1 MIFNLKYFV
10 LLVSTFLSLTY
21 GIMKIPVKA
30 IRKSQI
36 SDLRKRDFFDSI
48 SSKFL
53 PFANE
58 LIPLINDAD
67 TIFYGD
73 IEIGSPAKAFTVVF
87 DTGSSNLWV
96 PSVNC
101 TSTACSNKTRYNSS
115 ESSTSQND
123 GRAIIIPYGSG
134 LVYGRVGNDVVN
146 FGGLEIQNVS
156 FGMMNSLSKIFGEI
170 NFDGILGMGFDAI
183 SVDKLPTV
191 FELMVEQ
198 GLIDEQIYSFFLTKE
213 PNEEGSE
220 LILGGIDPK
229 HNATEFKFYD
239 LLQANY
245 FMIAMND
252 IGVGNDS
259 YARGS
264 MKAIID
270 TGTSLIAGPL
280 NVVNK
285 IKALF
290 PTNLDCSNVNQYP
303 NIYFSFGEDKYEV
316 SPEFYIINDDDGQCI
331 LGIQAVPLD
340 VKNLWIIGDVFLRNY
355 YTAFDFG
362 GKKVGFA
369 LANH

>member
-1 MIFNLKYFV
+1 MFKVEYLIFISV
-10 LLVSTFLSLTY
+10 FLSPVY
-21 GIMKIPVKA
+21 GIINVPVKT
-30 IRKSQI
+30 IQKSQT
-36 SDLRKRDFFDSI
+36 SDQSKREFFDSI
-48 SSKFL
+48 SSEFL
-53 PFANE
+53 PSTNE

-73 IEIGSPAKAFTVVF
+73 IEVGSPSKAFTVVF
-87 DTGSSNLWV
+87 DTGSSNLWI

-101 TSTACSNKTRYNSS
+101 TSSACSNKTKYNSS
-115 ESSTSQND
+115 ESSTFQND

-134 LVYGRVGNDVVN
+134 LVYGKVGIDVVN
-146 FGGLEIQNVS
+146 FGGLEVQNVS

-170 NFDGILGMGFDAI
+170 NFDGLLGMGFDAI

-191 FELMVEQ
+191 FELMVQQ
-198 GLIDEQIYSFFLTKE
+198 GLIEDSIYSFFLTKD
-213 PNEEGSE
+213 PNKEGSE

-245 FMIAMND
+245 FIIAMSD
-252 IGVGNDS
+252 AGVGNDS
-259 YARGS
+259 FARGS

-270 TGTSLIAGPL
+270 TGTSLIVGPL

-285 IKALF
+285 IRALF
-290 PTNLDCSNVNQYP
+290 PKNLDCSNVRQYP
-303 NIYFSFGEDKYEV
+303 NLYFSFGEDKYEV
-316 SPEFYIINDDDGQCI
+316 SPEYYIINDDGQCI
-331 LGIQAVPLD
+331 LGIQAIPLD
-340 VKNLWIIGDVFLRNY
+340 VKNIWIIGDVFLRNY

-369 LANH
+369 LANQ

>member
-1 MIFNLKYFV
+1 MLKIIFFYTIIA
-10 LLVSTFLSLTY
+10 VSY
-21 GIMKIPVKA
+21 GIINIPVKT

-36 SDLRKRDFFDSI
+36 SDPRKREFFDSLNAG
-48 SSKFL
+48 FL
-53 PFANE
+53 PLPNE

-73 IEIGSPAKAFTVVF
+73 IELGSPAKAFTVVF

-96 PSVNC
+96 PSINC
-101 TSTACSNKTRYNSS
+101 TSAACSNKTKYNSS
-115 ESSTSQND
+115 ESTTYQAD
-123 GRAIIIPYGSG
+123 GRAIVIPYGSG
-134 LVYGRVGNDVVN
+134 LVYGRVGIDVVN
-146 FGGLEIQNVS
+146 FGGLEVQDVS

-191 FELMVEQ
+191 FELMLEQ
-198 GLIDEQIYSFFLTKE
+198 GLIEEAIYSFFLTKD

-229 HNATEFKFYD
+229 HNLTEFKFYD

-245 FMIAMND
+245 FLIAMND
-252 IGVGNDS
+252 FGLGDDS
-259 YARGS
+259 YARGT

-285 IKALF
+285 IKAQF
-290 PTNLDCSNVNQYP
+290 PVNLDCSNVNQYP
-303 NIYFSFGEDKYEV
+303 NLYF
-316 SPEFYIINDDDGQCI
+316 
-331 LGIQAVPLD
+331 
-340 VKNLWIIGDVFLRNY
+340 
-355 YTAFDFG
+355 TFG
-362 GKKVGFA
+362 GR
-369 LANH
+369 

>member
-1 MIFNLKYFV
+1 MLKIT
-10 LLVSTFLSLTY
+10 LLLILAAVSY
-21 GIMKIPVKA
+21 GIFTIPVKT

-36 SDLRKRDFFDSI
+36 SDPRKREFFESI
-48 SSKFL
+48 SSTFL
-53 PFANE
+53 PIPNE

-73 IEIGSPAKAFTVVF
+73 IDIGTPAKTFTVIF

-96 PSVNC
+96 PSINC
-101 TSTACSNKTRYNSS
+101 TSATCSNKTKYDSS
-115 ESSTSQND
+115 ESSTYEDD
-123 GRAIIIPYGSG
+123 GRAIVIAYGSG
-134 LVYGRVGNDVVN
+134 LVYGRVGIDDVN
-146 FGGLEIQNVS
+146 FGGLEVHNVS

-183 SVDKLPTV
+183 SVKKLPTV
-191 FELMVEQ
+191 FELMLEQ
-198 GLIDEQIYSFFLTKE
+198 GLIEEAMYSFFLTKD

-229 HNATEFKFYD
+229 HNLTEFKFYD
-239 LLQANY
+239 LLEAK
-245 FMIAMND
+245 FFLIAMND
-252 IGVGNDS
+252 FGIGNDS

-264 MKAIID
+264 MKAIVD

-290 PTNLDCSNVNQYP
+290 PTNLDCSNVKQYP
-303 NIYFSFGEDKYEV
+303 NLYFTFGEDKYEV
-316 SPEFYIINDDDGQCI
+316 SPEYYIINDEGQCI
-331 LGIQAVPLD
+331 LGIMGIPLD
-340 VKNLWIIGDVFLRNY
+340 IKNIWIIGDVFLRNY

-362 GKKVGFA
+362 AKKVGFA
-369 LANH
+369 LANQ